1 LLFLFQN
8 PLQTAYSNAPLM
20 LQYWHYILPITAFTM
35 FFLTIETFAK
45 SNFFAAVPTFFKEGA
60 KRIVII
66 IASLLVWYG
75 LLDFA
80 GLMQWFWASHVVI
93 LVLLVAYL
101 YKIGL
106 WQLSE
111 NPFTRLTA
119 AVRAEMLSFSF
130 YITLG
135 NFGGLFIAKI
145 DTLMLGAMVGLQDTG
160 VYGMAAKL
168 IMLIDLP
175 RNAIQ
180 QVVMPLL
187 AKAYKENDL
196 QTVESLY
203 KKTALNQLIVGLLLL
218 LLLIGGSEAI
228 FALIPNGAAY
238 KGGISVLLYLGI
250 AKVIDMGAGVN
261 YEILAFSKYY
271 RVSAFL
277 NLGLTAISI
286 FINAFF
292 IKTYGFVGASYAI
305 IAIIVLFNAV
315 RGGVLYAVMGLQPF
329 SMNAIKVVLLGA
341 IVYGIDMLVPHYASL
356 SRLAAL
362 ADGVLHSIIITTIF
376 MGSVLFFRL
385 SDDIS
390 NSFEKNIV

>member
-1 LLFLFQN
+1 
-8 PLQTAYSNAPLM
+8 
-20 LQYWHYILPITAFTM
+20 
-35 FFLTIETFAK
+35 
-45 SNFFAAVPTFFKEGA
+45 
-60 KRIVII
+60 
-66 IASLLVWYG
+66 

-111 NPFTRLTA
+111 NPFTRITA
-119 AVRAEMLSFSF
+119 AIRAEMLSFSF

-362 ADGVLHSIIITTIF
+362 ADGVVHSIIITTIF

-390 NSFEKNIV
+390 NSFDKNMRRFIKP

>member
-1 LLFLFQN
+1 
-8 PLQTAYSNAPLM
+8 
-20 LQYWHYILPITAFTM
+20 M

-45 SNFFAAVPTFFKEGA
+45 SNFFAAIPTFFKEGA

-66 IASLLVWYG
+66 VASVLVWYKW
-75 LLDFA
+75 LDFA

-93 LVLLVAYL
+93 LVLLVVYL

-111 NPFTRLTA
+111 NPFTRITA
-119 AVRAEMLSFSF
+119 AMRTEMLNFSF

-218 LLLIGGSEAI
+218 LLLVGSCEAI

-238 KGGISVLLYLGI
+238 KGGTSVLLFLGI

-271 RVSAFL
+271 RISAFL

-286 FINAFF
+286 FINLFF
-292 IKTYGFVGASYAI
+292 IKIYGFVGASYAI
-305 IAIIVLFNAV
+305 ICIIILFNAV

-329 SMNAIKVVLLGA
+329 STNALKVVLLGA
-341 IVYGIDMLVPHYASL
+341 IVYITDTFIPHYASW
-356 SRLAAL
+356 SCFAAL
-362 ADGVLHSIIITTIF
+362 TDGALHAVVIFTIF
-376 MGSVLFFRL
+376 MGGVLFFRL
-385 SDDIS
+385 SPDIS
-390 NSFEKNIV
+390 NSFEKNVRRLRG